1 MSNQASREKVTALD
15 DPALV
20 EVGNNIG
27 VGVSR

>member
-1 MSNQASREKVTALD
+1 MSNSWEKVIGLN

>member
-1 MSNQASREKVTALD
+1 MSNSWEKVIGLND
-15 DPALV
+15 LALV